1 MDVELQLNG
10 QIIFYPHNA
19 DRQIDSKEQ
28 LDRQIDSKE
37 QLDRQIDRQT
47 DRQIDNSLIDTTYF
61 ILCNCKEFN

>member
-19 DRQIDSKEQ
+19 DRQIDSK
-28 LDRQIDSKE
+28 
-37 QLDRQIDRQT
+37 
-47 DRQIDNSLIDTTYF
+47 IDTTYF